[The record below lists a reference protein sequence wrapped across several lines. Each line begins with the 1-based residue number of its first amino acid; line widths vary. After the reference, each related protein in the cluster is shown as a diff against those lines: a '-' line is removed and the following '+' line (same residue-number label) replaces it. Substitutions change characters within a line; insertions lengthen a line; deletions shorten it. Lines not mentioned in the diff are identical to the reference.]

1 MDVSIMIEGQDGLS
15 WPRWQR
21 LAQAAEELGFDGLY
35 RSDHFTN
42 PEGPYLDSIE
52 TWTSFMWL
60 ATNTSRIKFGPM
72 VSPVSFRHPSILAWQ
87 ASTIDAL
94 AGGRLRI
101 GLGAGWQAREHD
113 AFGFDLLETDPRFTR
128 LEEAT
133 QVVKLLTRSSEPISF
148 DGEFYSLKDAMLM
161 PRSPRTD
168 GPAITIGGNGPRRT
182 LPLVAR
188 YADEW
193 NGLMIPPD
201 EFRERNRQLDEL
213 IAAEGRAPGDVKRT
227 LMTRG
232 LIGTSEADLQSKL
245 DAETLARFR
254 DRGAVIGT
262 PDEMVDILGRHAE
275 GGVQGVML
283 QWTNLDDISGL
294 EKIASE
300 VLPQIRT

>member
-42 PEGPYLDSIE
+42 PGGPYLDAIE

-60 ATNTSRIKFGPM
+60 ATNTSRITFGPL

-101 GLGAGWQAREHD
+101 GLGAGWQEREHD
-113 AFGFDLLETDPRFTR
+113 AFGFDLLETGPRFTR
-128 LEEAT
+128 LEEAI
-133 QVVKLLTRSSEPISF
+133 QVVKSLTRSAEPVSF
-148 DGEFYSLKDAMLM
+148 EGEYYTLQDAMLM
-161 PRSPRTD
+161 PRSPRAD

-182 LPLVAR
+182 LPLVAK

-193 NGLMIPPD
+193 NGLMIPVP
-201 EFRERNRQLDEL
+201 EYQERNRRLDEL
-213 IAAEGRAPGDVKRT
+213 LEREGRTPSDVKRT

-232 LIGTSEADLQSKL
+232 LIGTSEADIKKKM
-245 DAETLARFR
+245 DAETLERFR
-254 DRGAVIGT
+254 SRGAPVGT
-262 PDEMVDILGRHAE
+262 ANEIVDILGRYAE

-283 QWTNLDDISGL
+283 QWMDLDDISGL
-294 EKIASE
+294 EMIASE
-300 VLPQIRT
+300 VLPHVGG